1 MTPFNSAQFFYWTEI
16 SDLWWPHERI
26 HFIFRSLQFF
36 FWVFKKNQY
45 ESPSSGQFSYNFKAC
60 SILGALKLLNW
71 KVCIQKAFYYFITLA
86 LPETNNFGNP
96 KRHSF
101 QETSCWNIQVAFLNY
116 RRWNAIL
123 KAALQEPRKGTAWQ
137 RYMAFIYLTLMR
149 GFLLINV

>member
-1 MTPFNSAQFFYWTEI
+1 MNHCRYSSIRLRKLSGISSHSTWQNRSDLVRFVRRLAQWHLLTLPSFFYWTEI
-16 SDLWWPHERI
+16 SDLGWPHERI

-86 LPETNNFGNP
+86 LSETNNFGNP

-101 QETSCWNIQVAFLNY
+101 QETSCWNIKVAFLN
-116 RRWNAIL
+116 
-123 KAALQEPRKGTAWQ
+123 
-137 RYMAFIYLTLMR
+137 
-149 GFLLINV
+149 